1 VCRQRSI
8 SCSSALKNLSSP
20 ASVPARALLFFSPI
34 HVFAAWLHFWH
45 QLICCSIVPHVNN
58 ARFPLSVCVVLDFC
72 CPGCDSRFSW
82 PPDFLL
88 VHAAVL
94 VSLHLRSWVAGARFS
109 SPYSIFLRELFVPPP
124 DSKYMFSA
132 VDRPSVCCLTRF
144 GRAAIQVR
152 CSV

>member
-1 VCRQRSI
+1 VPPEIHFLLKRTKKSFI
-8 SCSSALKNLSSP
+8 SRFGSSP
-20 ASVPARALLFFSPI
+20 GAAVFLAA
-34 HVFAAWLHFWH
+34 VFAAWLHFWH
-45 QLICCSIVPHVNN
+45 RLICCSIVPHVNN

>member
-1 VCRQRSI
+1 VPPEIHFLLKRTKKSFISRFGSSPGAAVFLTNPCFCRLASFLASANLLFYCASRQQRSFPAQRV
-8 SCSSALKNLSSP
+8 CSS
-20 ASVPARALLFFSPI
+20 RFLL
-34 HVFAAWLHFWH
+34 
-45 QLICCSIVPHVNN
+45 
-58 ARFPLSVCVVLDFC
+58 
-72 CPGCDSRFSW
+72 PGCDSRFSW
-82 PPDFLL
+82 PPDFLI

-132 VDRPSVCCLTRF
+132 VERPSVCCLTRF